1 MADSEF
7 DPSAAAARQRRMDLR
22 RKKATTPSGLIVCRK
37 HLGVGLLP
45 QKRDTSDDSSTN
57 SSLSSSFPLSPSSLS
72 PPHANSHPSADP
84 ITAAA
89 YTALRTKFR
98 RSQFRRPRKGKGE
111 DSASAEGSSGSKSP
125 RGVNGQRGDGGG
137 GGGGGA
143 EDGGADEDSSS
154 DLSSETSS
162 SGTTDS
168 SGDGNDAEV
177 DAAISVAASLLQE
190 ETKLQHLGMDGVPGA
205 GGAAA
210 DATAFAPLPPRVIP
224 PSTCSGGR
232 IKGAAADECPG
243 NGVLSVCGRRREM
256 EDAVAM
262 VPAFA
267 LVPCAS
273 RAGCSLGGGEAS
285 GGQGADD
292 PQCQLH
298 MFAVFDGH
306 GGSQAAN
313 FLSAHMSNAL
323 AEELSITLSGIEPL
337 PPATPDPAPSAAAA
351 TGAEGGA
358 EGAQKA
364 DPVLQAHWQRAM
376 VQSFARMD
384 AEISGHCF
392 LRRSHCHGASA
403 DAGEGGAGGEG
414 GGMVAE
420 CVHEPLAAETVGSTS
435 VVLVVTAHH
444 LVVGNCGDSRAVLCR
459 GGKAVPLSKDHKPE
473 REDEMKRVEKAGGR
487 VIFWNGYRVLGVL
500 AMSRAIGDRYLKPYV
515 IPEPEVTLTQ
525 RHPDDE
531 LVVLASDG
539 LWDVISNEAAVDI
552 ARRCL
557 AQRGGSGGSGS
568 TGAAPEAPAA
578 GDETAAAAAETLA
591 AAGAQGEEE
600 MSPAALAAAVLTK
613 LALVRGSGDNISVV
627 VVDLRGTR

>member
-1 MADSEF
+1 MADSAF

-57 SSLSSSFPLSPSSLS
+57 SSLSSFPLSPSSIS
-72 PPHANSHPSADP
+72 PSHSNPNSSDP

-98 RSQFRRPRKGKGE
+98 RSQFRRPRKGKGN
-111 DSASAEGSSGSKSP
+111 SASAEGSSGSKSP
-125 RGVNGQRGDGGG
+125 RGVNGQEGDGG
-137 GGGGGA
+137 
-143 EDGGADEDSSS
+143 EDEDSSS

-162 SGTTDS
+162 SGTTS
-168 SGDGNDAEV
+168 SGEGNDAEV
-177 DAAISVAASLLQE
+177 DAALSVAASLLQE
-190 ETKLQHLGMDGVPGA
+190 ETKLQSLGMDGVTGA

-210 DATAFAPLPPRVIP
+210 DATAFVPLPPRVIP
-224 PSTCSGGR
+224 PSTCSGAK
-232 IKGAAADECPG
+232 IKGAPADECPG

-256 EDAVAM
+256 EDAVSM

-273 RAGCSLGGGEAS
+273 RAGCSLAGS
-285 GGQGADD
+285 DSCGGQGADD

-313 FLSAHMSNAL
+313 FLSAHMATAL

-337 PPATPDPAPSAAAA
+337 PPVTPDAAAAAAAAAPAAA
-351 TGAEGGA
+351 TGAQQAGAEVGA
-358 EGAQKA
+358 EGAQKV
-364 DPVLQAHWQRAM
+364 DPVLHAHWQRAM

-392 LRRSHCHGASA
+392 LRRSHCHGASGNAGDGGTGA
-403 DAGEGGAGGEG
+403 DGGGGG
-414 GGMVAE
+414 GGMTPE

-515 IPEPEVTLTQ
+515 IPEPEVTITQ

-557 AQRGGSGGSGS
+557 AQRGGSGGTGS
-568 TGAAPEAPAA
+568 AGAAPEAPPA

-600 MSPAALAAAVLTK
+600 MTPAALAAAVLTK